1 MSKAKEY
8 RKEFKEAW
16 DKYKEIC
23 KRFEHDP
30 EHPMTSRTMVM
41 VIIEEAAQENK
52 ELKEERDDWELIAGE
67 NELKRQ
73 KLQTENKEL
82 IKRLQESQD
91 QEMILGMAYDKY
103 KKENKELI
111 ELLGRIKKIP
121 NRFAEGSKYWIE
133 TIYLKNKI
141 QKAINTN

>member
-52 ELKEERDDWELIAGE
+52 ELRKDI
-67 NELKRQ
+67 
-73 KLQTENKEL
+73 
-82 IKRLQESQD
+82 
-91 QEMILGMAYDKY
+91 
-103 KKENKELI
+103 
-111 ELLGRIKKIP
+111 
-121 NRFAEGSKYWIE
+121 
-133 TIYLKNKI
+133 KNKYVEKDAVI
-141 QKAINTN
+141 QMIKNEKTYGSFEDARPKIIVASILDKLSTM

>member
-30 EHPMTSRTMVM
+30 EHPITSRTMVM

-52 ELKEERDDWELIAGE
+52 ELREL
-67 NELKRQ
+67 LKLVYEDCKNDIRSVV
-73 KLQTENKEL
+73 L
-82 IKRLQESQD
+82 IKR
-91 QEMILGMAYDKY
+91 I
-103 KKENKELI
+103 EN
-111 ELLGRIKKIP
+111 
-121 NRFAEGSKYWIE
+121 N
-133 TIYLKNKI
+133 LK
-141 QKAINTN
+141 